1 MCKQDELEV
10 STLSNTPRR
19 MVFLFRTQK
28 KKMHFLFCISPVQI
42 RNNSY
47 DERMRE
53 MCEAGVSTTSN
64 IIVFI
69 RVFCLCFD
77 YVRK

>member
-1 MCKQDELEV
+1 MNLKCQPFQ
-10 STLSNTPRR
+10 TPREGWCSC
-19 MVFLFRTQK
+19 FAPK